1 MAFTR
6 KFLSAMGIEADKVDE
21 IINAHIEVVDGL
33 KEERDNF
40 KKDAE
45 KLADV
50 QKQLNKANEKLAK
63 NGEGETVSKEDY
75 DKLKG
80 GSAIKK
86 TIDFLS
92 KHIAK
97 ASAEAGIDTLQEG
110 VDITAKNTRTEKEN
124 AFRELLKSVGVSE
137 KRFNAISKVSDI
149 DGLELDKDG
158 KIKNAEKHTE
168 TIKSE
173 WADFIETTT
182 TRGADTANPPDNNG
196 KGVKTKEEIYKME
209 NGRYVLSASERQ
221 AELAKLYQSEKGD

>member
-21 IINAHIEVVDGL
+21 IINAHVEVVDGL

-50 QKQLNKANEKLAK
+50 QKQLDKANEKLAK

-75 DKLKG
+75 DKLK
-80 GSAIKK
+80 KEY
-86 TIDFLS
+86 DDY
-92 KHIAK
+92 K
-97 ASAEAGIDTLQEG
+97 A
-110 VDITAKNTRTEKEN
+110 DITAKNTRTEKEN

-137 KRFNAISKVSDI
+137 KRFNAIIKVSDI

-158 KIKNAEKHTE
+158 KIKDAEKHTE
-168 TIKSE
+168 NVKSE

-182 TRGADTANPPDNNG
+182 TKGANTANPPANNG
-196 KGVKTKEEIYKME
+196 KGTGKTREEILAIKDGAVRRQEMLNNPHLFGLE
-209 NGRYVLSASERQ
+209 N
-221 AELAKLYQSEKGD
+221 K

>member
-50 QKQLNKANEKLAK
+50 ERELTKAKEKLAK
-63 NGEGETVSKEDY
+63 NGDGETVAKEDY
-75 DKLKG
+75 DKLKEEY
-80 GSAIKK
+80 
-86 TIDFLS
+86 DNY
-92 KHIAK
+92 K
-97 ASAEAGIDTLQEG
+97 A
-110 VDITAKNTRTEKEN
+110 DITAKNTRTEKEN

-137 KRFNAISKVSDI
+137 KRFNAIIKVSDI

-158 KIKNAEKHTE
+158 KIKDAEKHTE
-168 TIKSE
+168 NVKSE

-182 TRGADTANPPDNNG
+182 TTGAKTANPPANNG
-196 KGVKTKEEIYKME
+196 KGTGKTKEEILAIKDGAVRRQEMLNNPHLFGLE
-209 NGRYVLSASERQ
+209 N
-221 AELAKLYQSEKGD
+221 K

>member
-1 MAFTR
+1 MGFTR
-6 KFLSAMGIEADKVDE
+6 KFLSAMGIEAEKVDE

-40 KKDAE
+40 KKNAE

-50 QKQLNKANEKLAK
+50 EKELNKAKEKLAK

-75 DKLKG
+75 DKLK
-80 GSAIKK
+80 KEY
-86 TIDFLS
+86 DDY
-92 KHIAK
+92 K
-97 ASAEAGIDTLQEG
+97 A
-110 VDITAKNTRTEKEN
+110 DITAKNTRTEKEN

-137 KRFNAISKVSDI
+137 KRFNAIIKVSDI

-158 KIKNAEKHTE
+158 KIKDAEKHTE
-168 TIKSE
+168 SIKSE

-182 TRGADTANPPDNNG
+182 TKGANTANPPANSG

>member
-6 KFLSAMGIEADKVDE
+6 KFLSALGIEADKVDE

-50 QKQLNKANEKLAK
+50 QKQLDKANDKLAK

-75 DKLKG
+75 DKLK
-80 GSAIKK
+80 KEY
-86 TIDFLS
+86 DDY
-92 KHIAK
+92 K
-97 ASAEAGIDTLQEG
+97 A
-110 VDITAKNTRTEKEN
+110 DITAKNTRTEKEN

-137 KRFNAISKVSDI
+137 KRFNAIIKVSDI
-149 DGLELDKDG
+149 DSLELDKDG
-158 KIKNAEKHTE
+158 KIKDAEKHTE
-168 TIKSE
+168 NVKSE

-182 TRGADTANPPDNNG
+182 TKGANTANPPANNG
-196 KGVKTKEEIYKME
+196 KGTGKTKEEILAIKDGAVRRQEMLNNPHLFGLE
-209 NGRYVLSASERQ
+209 N
-221 AELAKLYQSEKGD
+221 K

>member
-50 QKQLNKANEKLAK
+50 EKELTKAKEKIAK
-63 NGEGETVSKEDY
+63 NGDGETVSKEDY
-75 DKLKG
+75 DKLK
-80 GSAIKK
+80 KEY
-86 TIDFLS
+86 DDY
-92 KHIAK
+92 K
-97 ASAEAGIDTLQEG
+97 A
-110 VDITAKNTRTEKEN
+110 DITAKNTRTEKEN

-137 KRFNAISKVSDI
+137 KRFNAIIKVSDI

-158 KIKNAEKHTE
+158 KIKDADKHTE
-168 TIKSE
+168 NVKSE
-173 WADFIETTT
+173 WADFIEATTIK
-182 TRGADTANPPDNNG
+182 GANTANPPANNG
-196 KGVKTKEEIYKME
+196 KGTGKTKEEILAIKDGAVRRQEMLNNPHLFGLE
-209 NGRYVLSASERQ
+209 N
-221 AELAKLYQSEKGD
+221 K

>member
-6 KFLSAMGIEADKVDE
+6 KFLSAMGIEAEKVDE

-50 QKQLNKANEKLAK
+50 QKQLDKANDKLAK

-75 DKLKG
+75 DKLK
-80 GSAIKK
+80 KEY
-86 TIDFLS
+86 DDY
-92 KHIAK
+92 K
-97 ASAEAGIDTLQEG
+97 A
-110 VDITAKNTRTEKEN
+110 DITAKNTRTEKEN

-137 KRFNAISKVSDI
+137 KRFNAIIKVSDI

-158 KIKNAEKHTE
+158 KIKDAEKHTE
-168 TIKSE
+168 NVKSE

-182 TRGADTANPPDNNG
+182 TKGANTANPPANNG
-196 KGVKTKEEIYKME
+196 KGTGKTKEEILAIKDGAVRRQEMLNNPHLFGLE
-209 NGRYVLSASERQ
+209 N
-221 AELAKLYQSEKGD
+221 K

>member
-50 QKQLNKANEKLAK
+50 EKKLAKAEEKLAK
-63 NGEGETVSKEDY
+63 NGEGETVAKEDY
-75 DKLKG
+75 DKLK
-80 GSAIKK
+80 KEY
-86 TIDFLS
+86 DDY
-92 KHIAK
+92 K
-97 ASAEAGIDTLQEG
+97 A
-110 VDITAKNTRTEKEN
+110 DITAKNTRTEKEN
-124 AFRELLKSVGVSE
+124 AFRELLKSVGVGE
-137 KRFNAISKVSDI
+137 KRLNAIIKVSDI

-158 KIKNAEKHTE
+158 KIKDAEKHTE
-168 TIKSE
+168 TVKSE

-182 TRGADTANPPDNNG
+182 TKGANTANPPAGNG
-196 KGVKTKEEIYKME
+196 GGDVDLGTLSME
-209 NGRYVLSASERQ
+209 DYIAARS
-221 AELAKLYQSEKGD
+221 KK

>member
-40 KKDAE
+40 KKDAD

-50 QKQLNKANEKLAK
+50 EKELNKAKEKLAK
-63 NGEGETVSKEDY
+63 NGEGETVAKEDY
-75 DKLKG
+75 DKLK
-80 GSAIKK
+80 KEY
-86 TIDFLS
+86 DEY
-92 KHIAK
+92 K
-97 ASAEAGIDTLQEG
+97 A
-110 VDITAKNTRTEKEN
+110 DITAKNTRTEKEN

-137 KRFNAISKVSDI
+137 KRFNAIIKVSDI

-158 KIKNAEKHTE
+158 KIKDAEKHTE
-168 TIKSE
+168 NVKSE

-182 TRGADTANPPDNNG
+182 TTGAKTATPPANNG
-196 KGVKTKEEIYKME
+196 KGTGKTKEEILAIKDGAVRRQEMLNNPHLFGLE
-209 NGRYVLSASERQ
+209 N
-221 AELAKLYQSEKGD
+221 K

>member
-1 MAFTR
+1 MGFTR

-50 QKQLNKANEKLAK
+50 EKELTKAKEKLAK
-63 NGEGETVSKEDY
+63 NGDGETVSKEDY
-75 DKLKG
+75 DKLKQEY
-80 GSAIKK
+80 
-86 TIDFLS
+86 DDY
-92 KHIAK
+92 K
-97 ASAEAGIDTLQEG
+97 A
-110 VDITAKNTRTEKEN
+110 DITAKNTRTEKEN

-137 KRFNAISKVSDI
+137 KRFNAIIKVSDI

-158 KIKNAEKHTE
+158 KIKDAEKHTE
-168 TIKSE
+168 NVKSE

-182 TRGADTANPPDNNG
+182 TQGAKTAKPPANNG
-196 KGVKTKEEIYKME
+196 KGTGKTKEEILAIKDGAVRRQEMLNNPHLFGLE
-209 NGRYVLSASERQ
+209 N
-221 AELAKLYQSEKGD
+221 K

>member
-50 QKQLNKANEKLAK
+50 EKKLAK
-63 NGEGETVSKEDY
+63 AEEKIAKNGDGETVSKEDY
-75 DKLKG
+75 DKLK
-80 GSAIKK
+80 KEY
-86 TIDFLS
+86 DDY
-92 KHIAK
+92 K
-97 ASAEAGIDTLQEG
+97 A
-110 VDITAKNTRTEKEN
+110 DITAKTTRTEKEN
-124 AFRELLKSVGVSE
+124 AYRELLKSAGVSE
-137 KRFNAISKVSDI
+137 KRLNAIIKVSDI

-173 WADFIETTT
+173 WAEFIETTT
-182 TRGADTANPPDNNG
+182 TRGANTATPPANSG
-196 KGVKTKEEIYKME
+196 KGTGKTKEEILAIKDGAVRRQEMLNNPHLFGLE
-209 NGRYVLSASERQ
+209 N
-221 AELAKLYQSEKGD
+221 K

>member
-50 QKQLNKANEKLAK
+50 QKQLDKANDKLAK

-75 DKLKG
+75 DKLQKEYN
-80 GSAIKK
+80 
-86 TIDFLS
+86 DY
-92 KHIAK
+92 K
-97 ASAEAGIDTLQEG
+97 A
-110 VDITAKNTRTEKEN
+110 DITAKNTRTEKEN

-137 KRFNAISKVSDI
+137 KRFNAIIKVSDI

-158 KIKNAEKHTE
+158 KIKDAEKHTE
-168 TIKSE
+168 NVKSE

-182 TRGADTANPPDNNG
+182 TKGANTATPPITNG
-196 KGVKTKEEIYKME
+196 GAKMSKADIYKKDDK
-209 NGRYVLSASERQ
+209 GRYILSTEERQ
-221 AELAKLYQSEKGD
+221 KALIENQIQ